1 MKVVRKVD
9 AALNFIELHPL
20 LAVIG
25 MTAIIVILRLFGI
38 GKRLIT
44 WVAIIAMASGSIYI
58 AKTMG

>member
-1 MKVVRKVD
+1 
-9 AALNFIELHPL
+9 LHLL